1 MPLTWVLWFAR
12 KPIQDNLV
20 PRAFPSKN
28 EGKVLGTRLHLG
40 ASRVTREP
48 HAKRDAS
55 ARSHNWRACSQDIIR
70 RSRETLA
77 EAKEINR
84 ARRDSGPSFCLATSA
99 RSEERMVPVV
109 QYQVQYKTIAL
120 SSIVSYQG
128 GRRTQLMD
136 RNITYVFVSWQIQNN
151 PKNINTQ
158 RSCRLLSTAAVVMV
172 SRRPEGDSSPTSPRT
187 NFR

>member
-1 MPLTWVLWFAR
+1 MADLIDIRKPRMPLTGYYGCVTVC
-12 KPIQDNLV
+12 K
-20 PRAFPSKN
+20 K
-28 EGKVLGTRLHLG
+28 THLG

-55 ARSHNWRACSQDIIR
+55 ARSHNWRACSQYIIR

-77 EAKEINR
+77 AAKEINR

-120 SSIVSYQG
+120 SSIVSYYG
-128 GRRTQLMD
+128 RRRTQLMD
-136 RNITYVFVSWQIQNN
+136 RNITYVFVGWQIQNN
-151 PKNINTQ
+151 PKNINT
-158 RSCRLLSTAAVVMV
+158 
-172 SRRPEGDSSPTSPRT
+172 
-187 NFR
+187 